1 MRRNIVFDFGN
12 VLVEWHPERVYG
24 EFFGDEARAWWFLC
38 HVVDMDFRQRIDAG
52 ESMDACIREKQ
63 QQYPDYANA
72 IGLYRSRWREMLTG
86 EVPGMRVLLNALR
99 VKGYEVYGLTNWSME
114 TFPEARKRFG
124 ILQLV
129 DRYVVSGAEGYVK
142 PDPRLFQV
150 LLDRYHLQAEDCTFV
165 DDNADNV
172 GAARTLGMEGIVF
185 QGADDLK
192 ERLGVLDFEL

>member
-24 EFFGDEARAWWFLC
+24 EFFGDEARAWCFLR
-38 HVVDMDFRQRIDAG
+38 HVADLDWRQRIDAG

-72 IGLYRSRWREMLTG
+72 IELYRTKWREMLTG
-86 EVPGMRVLLNALR
+86 EVPGMRALLNALR
-99 VKGYEVYGLTNWSME
+99 VKGYEIYGLTNWSME
-114 TFPEARKRFG
+114 TFPEARERFG

-129 DRYVVSGAEGYVK
+129 DRYVVSGAEGLVK

-150 LLDRYHLQAEDCTFV
+150 LLDRYGLKAGECVFV
-165 DDNADNV
+165 DDNEANV
-172 GAARTLGMEGIVF
+172 GAARSLGMEGIVF
-185 QGADDLK
+185 QGAEELRK
-192 ERLGVLDFEL
+192 ELNIKY